1 MSVGPSNAVQ
11 PAQSDAP
18 DKEEIESAR
27 EVMRALAKT
36 LKAYKM
42 YLPEHA
48 FRRRFREDLHARF
61 RHHFDRHGDL
71 VLTVKPYEFWYGPVA
86 VYEEPNRFENLAFR
100 CSADGLRELTFQQ
113 GLAVEEIEGFI
124 GILSGDTRPLDED
137 IVTRLWEA
145 GFAHILYLVAD
156 TTDESGD
163 PSLATGA
170 VTAASAQ
177 QATGQSDAEE
187 NAAADAGFAGE
198 ASIPVGLPDESD
210 TQVYVL
216 SEEEILTLQREV
228 VEDAEQ
234 DFVAQLIDILTSMLV
249 LDDDEQSFLEV
260 LNILDEIIVTSLR
273 QSQPRRATE
282 VLKQLLTLGGPESK
296 ISDRSRALIRVVWT
310 ELGTWER
317 LAPLE
322 EALNQRGA
330 WDGNDLVE
338 YLHLLPPSSVAGLIT
353 LLERVQTAKGRRIVC
368 DVLINL
374 GKDDVETIVRR
385 LPSAPWYLARNLIYV
400 LGGLGDLRALPALDA
415 ATRHPEVRIRKEAL
429 RALEVIGGTR
439 VSEMIPRWLGDPDES
454 VRLLVMKTARKFP
467 SAKTIETL
475 SAMIMEKSFARRT
488 EAEQRELFDTLAD
501 IGAEAI
507 LPLLR
512 SLITRK
518 RSWPWR
524 SLESSDRR
532 VWYAVEAARRIGT
545 PAAAELLK
553 DTAATASGSI
563 REEAR
568 RALHEL
574 QRAPC
579 RVGER

>member
-1 MSVGPSNAVQ
+1 MTAGSSNAVQ
-11 PAQSDAP
+11 PVPP
-18 DKEEIESAR
+18 DTPDREEIESAR
-27 EVMRALAKT
+27 EVLRALAKT

-61 RHHFDRHGDL
+61 RHHFDQHGDL
-71 VLTVKPYEFWYGPVA
+71 VLTVKPYELWYGPAA

-113 GLAVEEIEGFI
+113 GLTLEEIEAFI
-124 GILSGDTRPLDED
+124 GILSGDARPLDED

-145 GFAHILYLVAD
+145 GFAHITYLVAD
-156 TTDESGD
+156 ATDESAE
-163 PSLATGA
+163 PSLATGGA
-170 VTAASAQ
+170 TPSAAP
-177 QATGQSDAEE
+177 QAAGQPDTPKNVVADSGRSNEE
-187 NAAADAGFAGE
+187 T
-198 ASIPVGLPDESD
+198 IPIGLPDESD
-210 TQVYVL
+210 TRVYVL
-216 SEEEILTLQREV
+216 SEEEILALQREV
-228 VEDAEQ
+228 AADAEQ
-234 DFVAQLIDILTSMLV
+234 DFGAQLIDILTSILV

-273 QSQPRRATE
+273 QGQHRRATE
-282 VLKQLLTLGGPESK
+282 VLKQLKTLAGLGSR

-317 LAPLE
+317 LAAIE

-338 YLHLLPPSSVAGLIT
+338 YLNLLPPSSVAGLIL
-353 LLERVQTAKGRRIVC
+353 LLERVQTAKGRRTVC
-368 DVLINL
+368 DVLVKL
-374 GKDDVETIVRR
+374 GKDDIETIIRR

-400 LGGLGDLRALPALDA
+400 LGCLADLRALPALET
-415 ATRHPEVRIRKEAL
+415 ATRHPEVRIRKEAM
-429 RALEVIGGTR
+429 RAMELIGGTR
-439 VSEMIPRWLGDPDES
+439 VAEMIPQWLGDPDES
-454 VRLLVMKTARKFP
+454 VRLSAMKASRKFP
-467 SAKTIETL
+467 LVKTIEAL
-475 SAMIMEKSFARRT
+475 SAMIMEKSFARRS
-488 EAEQRELFDTLAD
+488 EAEQRELFDALAD
-501 IGAEAI
+501 IGAEAV

-512 SLITRK
+512 TLIARK

-524 SLESSDRR
+524 SLEGSDRR
-532 VWYAVEAARRIGT
+532 VLYAVDAARRIGT
-545 PAAAELLK
+545 PAAVELLK
-553 DTAATASGSI
+553 DTAATTSGSI

-579 RVGER
+579 RVGEG

>member
-1 MSVGPSNAVQ
+1 MTAGSSNAVQ
-11 PAQSDAP
+11 PVPP
-18 DKEEIESAR
+18 DTPDREEIESAR
-27 EVMRALAKT
+27 EVLRALAKT

-61 RHHFDRHGDL
+61 RHHFDQHGDL
-71 VLTVKPYEFWYGPVA
+71 VLTVKPYELWYGPAA

-113 GLAVEEIEGFI
+113 DLTLEEIEVFI
-124 GILSGDTRPLDED
+124 LILSGDARPLDED

-145 GFAHILYLVAD
+145 GFTHITYLVAD
-156 TTDESGD
+156 ATDESAEPGLSTGGVT
-163 PSLATGA
+163 PSATPR
-170 VTAASAQ
+170 AAG
-177 QATGQSDAEE
+177 QADAEDS
-187 NAAADAGFAGE
+187 AADNVSVSNE
-198 ASIPVGLPDESD
+198 DIIPDGLPDESD
-210 TQVYVL
+210 TRVYVL
-216 SEEEILTLQREV
+216 SEEEILALQREV
-228 VEDAEQ
+228 AADAET

-273 QSQPRRATE
+273 QGGQRRATE
-282 VLKQLLTLGGPESK
+282 VLRRLITLAEPGSQ
-296 ISDRSRALIRVVWT
+296 ISDRSRALIRAVWT
-310 ELGTWER
+310 ELGAWEH
-317 LAPLE
+317 LAAVE

-330 WDGNDLVE
+330 WEGTELVD
-338 YLHLLPPSSVAGLIT
+338 YLDLLPPSSVAGLIT
-353 LLERVQTAKGRRIVC
+353 LLERVQTAKGRRTVC
-368 DVLINL
+368 DVLVKL
-374 GKDDVETIVRR
+374 GKDDIETIIRR
-385 LPSAPWYLARNLIYV
+385 LPSAPWYLARNLIYA
-400 LGGLGDLRALPALDA
+400 LGRLGDPRAIPALET
-415 ATRHPEVRIRKEAL
+415 ATRHPEVRIRKEAM
-429 RALEVIGGTR
+429 RAMELIGGTR
-439 VSEMIPRWLGDPDES
+439 VAEMIPRWFGDPDES
-454 VRLLVMKTARKFP
+454 VRLSAMKASRKWS
-467 SAKTIETL
+467 SAKTIEAL

-501 IGAEAI
+501 IGAEAV

-512 SLITRK
+512 TLITRK

-532 VWYAVEAARRIGT
+532 VLYAVNAARRIGT
-545 PAAAELLK
+545 PAAVELLK
-553 DTAATASGSI
+553 DTAATTSGSI

-579 RVGER
+579 RVGEG